1 MQYLIIG
8 DFINLALIIYVWVRM
23 YQTQNMEKHIARLFK
38 ANGIALMSGLVMDQV
53 WEYFFETMFNN
64 PTASGSLLLNA
75 LTCIIFMVI
84 PVSYLILI
92 QFHKAQRDTGDIL
105 AMIGSISGIVL
116 LFCNMRW
123 PILFTIDP
131 YFDMCNTPYT
141 AWLYLAYFI
150 LLCFILVHDFV
161 HSFAIDTENRTMIL
175 FVCIIAGLGFLDLY
189 IYLDVL
195 AVGECACIAYLLLY
209 FAVVRLNDKTD
220 PVTGLPNR
228 NAFNTVFFHRQKPC
242 RTIVFF
248 DLNHLKQYND
258 TYGHSTGDSYL
269 RAFALTMQ
277 EKLTSYGKLYRTGG
291 DEFCF
296 LSDHKAEELK
306 KILDQIRKNGRSNPL
321 YGDYPL
327 DFAFGVSEKKT
338 DETNEALYMRA
349 DSLMYLDK
357 RRMKENAR
365 SDTDE
370 RWN

>member
-1 MQYLIIG
+1 MAMQYLIIG

-23 YQTQNMEKHIARLFK
+23 YQTQNMKKHIARLFK
-38 ANGIALMSGLVMDQV
+38 ANGIALMAGLVMDQV
-53 WEYFFETMFNN
+53 WEFFFETMFNN
-64 PTASGSLLLNA
+64 PTTSGSLLLNA
-75 LTCIIFMVI
+75 LTCISFMVI

-195 AVGECACIAYLLLY
+195 AVGGMRLHCLSA
-209 FAVVRLNDKTD
+209 AV
-220 PVTGLPNR
+220 
-228 NAFNTVFFHRQKPC
+228 
-242 RTIVFF
+242 
-248 DLNHLKQYND
+248 
-258 TYGHSTGDSYL
+258 
-269 RAFALTMQ
+269 
-277 EKLTSYGKLYRTGG
+277 
-291 DEFCF
+291 FCGC
-296 LSDHKAEELK
+296 SAE
-306 KILDQIRKNGRSNPL
+306 
-321 YGDYPL
+321 
-327 DFAFGVSEKKT
+327 
-338 DETNEALYMRA
+338 
-349 DSLMYLDK
+349 
-357 RRMKENAR
+357 
-365 SDTDE
+365 
-370 RWN
+370 

>member
-1 MQYLIIG
+1 MNNILCRQIETRRDLCVSRQFRMPLFLNDLIAIK
-8 DFINLALIIYVWVRM
+8 
-23 YQTQNMEKHIARLFK
+23 TQLNAR
-38 ANGIALMSGLVMDQV
+38 
-53 WEYFFETMFNN
+53 
-64 PTASGSLLLNA
+64 SGS
-75 LTCIIFMVI
+75 
-84 PVSYLILI
+84 
-92 QFHKAQRDTGDIL
+92 
-105 AMIGSISGIVL
+105 
-116 LFCNMRW
+116 
-123 PILFTIDP
+123 
-131 YFDMCNTPYT
+131 
-141 AWLYLAYFI
+141 
-150 LLCFILVHDFV
+150 
-161 HSFAIDTENRTMIL
+161 EN
-175 FVCIIAGLGFLDLY
+175 
-189 IYLDVL
+189 
-195 AVGECACIAYLLLY
+195 IAYLLLY